1 MVTAWRMVRSRHA
14 SSAFDGEGARRFGG
28 RWNSPG
34 TAVVYASESRAL
46 ALLEVLAGLGGVGA
60 LAPYVLIG
68 VRFPESLVAT
78 LDPDELPDGWRAYPP
93 PAVVQRIGDAWVEG
107 GTTPVLRVPSVIVP
121 EESNYVL
128 NPRHPGFGKLKIG
141 RHEAVAVDPRFGR

>member
-1 MVTAWRMVRSRHA
+1 MLTAWRMVRSRHA

-68 VRFPESLVAT
+68 VRFPESLVT
-78 LDPDELPDGWRAYPP
+78 ELDPDELPDGWRAYPP
-93 PAVVQRIGDAWVEG
+93 PAVVQRIGDAWAEG
-107 GTTPVLRVPSVIVP
+107 AASPVLRVPSVIVP

-128 NPRHPGFGKLKIG
+128 NPRHPEFGRTQIG
-141 RHEAVAVDPRFGR
+141 RPEAVGIDRRLGR